1 MGKSRDQTLLPTGA
15 VWEYL
20 DPLQFTPIIG
30 IKVLQSF
37 LLDKTME
44 VFKELKTKHIG
55 LFTFSQSAKHI
66 HLYQKYNFWPRFLT
80 SVMTKTIKSTQP
92 IKEPKDNIRC
102 NRFSDIKRG
111 DRRGS

>member
-1 MGKSRDQTLLPTGA
+1 
-15 VWEYL
+15 
-20 DPLQFTPIIG
+20 
-30 IKVLQSF
+30 
-37 LLDKTME
+37 ME

-92 IKEPKDNIRC
+92 IKEPKDNMRC
-102 NRFSDIKRG
+102 NRFSDIKKGGPQRFLTNYYN
-111 DRRGS
+111 DMIESTKLISKALLVKLEFKPLRK

>member
-1 MGKSRDQTLLPTGA
+1 
-15 VWEYL
+15 
-20 DPLQFTPIIG
+20 
-30 IKVLQSF
+30 
-37 LLDKTME
+37 ME